1 MDCEVLNSYWPTP
14 SRKQFSH
21 HFLRSCSVHISPK
34 SLAFVAPLLVFSGK
48 SVYSEACR
56 GEQGG
61 GGPEEQM
68 AELRRV
74 PHLTTSLGCGQHYFL
89 VGSSTASWET
99 PL

>member
-34 SLAFVAPLLVFSGK
+34 SLAFVVPLVFSGK

-74 PHLTTSLGCGQHYFL
+74 PHLTPAWA
-89 VGSSTASWET
+89 VGSTIF
-99 PL
+99 